1 MIIEALLNMIIG
13 LFEKLLSFINI
24 PQIPADVVN
33 QVDSSLQVFILRASE
48 LIDLFLPYNIAKTLL
63 IIVIAIELGVELYH
77 FVMWILR
84 KIPMLGIS

>member
-33 QVDSSLQVFILRASE
+33 QVDTTLTDFITRASE
-48 LIDLFLPYNIAKTLL
+48 LIDLFLPYSIAKTLI
-63 IIVIAIELGVELYH
+63 IIVIAIELGVEVYH
-77 FVMWILR
+77 FVMWIIK